1 MNSYGWKVD
10 HSTVELVR
18 IEKGFRLFNYA
29 NLLASLH
36 QNVLKDALQ
45 MIASCCSALC
55 CFALLSLLLGAQSRS
70 YFNLVSLLLYCLKSE
85 EREVINIR
93 VCV

>member
-45 MIASCCSALC
+45 MIA
-55 CFALLSLLLGAQSRS
+55 
-70 YFNLVSLLLYCLKSE
+70 
-85 EREVINIR
+85 
-93 VCV
+93 